1 MIRHSH
7 LNDFIAPV
15 PPGRS
20 RSPKRIK
27 SLIVALGSLNR
38 LRCVRLKPTMLFS
51 AAFPPLEVCGFED
64 ALVPS
69 MYIEL
74 KSVQSS
80 LSESNR
86 SRRSVPGSEE
96 GVSHPVPT
104 KY

>member
-1 MIRHSH
+1 
-7 LNDFIAPV
+7 
-15 PPGRS
+15 
-20 RSPKRIK
+20 
-27 SLIVALGSLNR
+27 
-38 LRCVRLKPTMLFS
+38 MLFS
-51 AAFPPLEVCGFED
+51 AAFPLPEVWCCFED

-96 GVSHPVPT
+96 GVSHPVP
-104 KY
+104 KIYQIR